1 MLISLA
7 LLRTTQVL
15 LSHLLYSEIANASPS
30 NVYAMLVSPQ
40 QPTATAEP
48 PSGRLFEPSEA
59 FCSNSSR
66 KFYIGSGAVHGTQD
80 KPLAPI
86 FASLTITPKNDVADP
101 LEPDRQDA
109 LYCETFLQFADRGYE
124 PLTTSTNRDPS
135 EAVLKRFCIQTA
147 TSHSPQPISL
157 SNEAEEP
164 VESTSFHNRVEV
176 NDHHPIMFTPC
187 PQTLPTLEE
196 GPPPNTIMTDR
207 WRWLIVV
214 GSFLCIFIVEGLC
227 FSYGLYLYEMIVE
240 NQFALSILAL
250 DDHGRVIPNAPPS
263 LAALSLPGALLYGT
277 CVLIGPLAGALVNR
291 FSYRSV
297 AIVGALIATMCM
309 FLSGLLIY
317 DLIWFSLLYGL
328 MGGKCLFL

>member
-1 MLISLA
+1 
-7 LLRTTQVL
+7 
-15 LSHLLYSEIANASPS
+15 
-30 NVYAMLVSPQ
+30 MLVSPQ
-40 QPTATAEP
+40 QPTATAGS

-59 FCSNSSR
+59 FCSDSSK
-66 KFYIGSGAVHGTQD
+66 KFYIGSGDMHGTQD

-101 LEPDRQDA
+101 LEPDKHDP
-109 LYCETFLQFADRGYE
+109 LYCEASLQFAGRGYE
-124 PLTTSTNRDPS
+124 SLTTSTNRDPS

-147 TSHSPQPISL
+147 ISHSPQPPSL
-157 SNEAEEP
+157 NNEADEP

-196 GPPPNTIMTDR
+196 GPLPNTILTDR

-214 GSFLCIFIVEGLC
+214 GSFLCIFIIEGLC

-240 NQFALSILAL
+240 NQFAPSSLVL
-250 DDHGRVIPNAPPS
+250 DHHGRAIPNAPRS

-277 CVLIGPLAGALVNR
+277 CVLIG
-291 FSYRSV
+291 
-297 AIVGALIATMCM
+297 
-309 FLSGLLIY
+309 
-317 DLIWFSLLYGL
+317 
-328 MGGKCLFL
+328 K